1 VSTNSL
7 MDAINSL
14 TVGSLRAEATFD
26 AAAQQVAGA
35 ELPTT
40 ATPGPTSP
48 VAGAPAAVSDGD
60 LVGQIV
66 TMNLAANVHH
76 VTTAALR
83 SAFSLYRDSIDLIR
97 PERADS

>member
-1 VSTNSL
+1 

-14 TVGSLRAEATFD
+14 TAGSLRAEAAFD
-26 AAAQQVAGA
+26 AAAQQVAKAG
-35 ELPTT
+35 LPVAT
-40 ATPGPTSP
+40 TPGPGSP
-48 VAGAPAAVSDGD
+48 SAPATSASTDGD

-83 SAFSLYRDSIDLIR
+83 SAFSLYRDSIDLLR
-97 PERADS
+97 PERDSES